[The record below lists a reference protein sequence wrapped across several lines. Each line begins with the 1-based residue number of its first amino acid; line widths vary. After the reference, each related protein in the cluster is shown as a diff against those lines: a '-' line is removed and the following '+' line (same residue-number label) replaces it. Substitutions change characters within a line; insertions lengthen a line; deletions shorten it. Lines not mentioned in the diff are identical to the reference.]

1 MNRQLQS
8 ELSGALKAVID
19 DMQVAIDEL
28 MIALGAEQDA
38 LAQSDCDALNKAGTS
53 KQVLMLQ
60 LEQLDSERLQLS
72 RESPAMATKL
82 DAEWAAVVES
92 LRKAQQMNLRNG
104 DEVNQRL
111 RQVRKALAVVT
122 GHTGESGLYGRA
134 GELQINLRSRSL
146 AEA

>member
-1 MNRQLQS
+1 MNRQLQT
-8 ELSGALKAVID
+8 ELSGALKAVIG
-19 DMQVAIDEL
+19 DMQVAVDDL
-28 MIALGAEQDA
+28 MLALEAEQVA
-38 LAQSDCDALNKAGTS
+38 LAQSDCDALNKAGTN

-72 RESPAMATKL
+72 RESPAMATRL
-82 DAEWAAVVES
+82 DTEWAAVVES

-122 GHTGESGLYGRA
+122 GHTGENGLYGRA
-134 GELQINLRSRSL
+134 GELQLNLRSRSL

>member
-8 ELSGALKAVID
+8 ELSGALKAVIG
-19 DMQVAIDEL
+19 DMQVAVDDL
-28 MIALGAEQDA
+28 MLALEAEQVA
-38 LAQSDCDALNKAGTS
+38 LSQSDCDALNKAGTS

-72 RESPAMATKL
+72 RESPAMAARL
-82 DAEWAAVVES
+82 DAEWSAVVES

-111 RQVRKALAVVT
+111 RQVRKALTVVT

-134 GELQINLRSRSL
+134 GELQLNLRSRSL